1 MKKIS
6 AILIIFAFILSFT
19 SLVFASEIKSADF
32 KGLDK
37 KSRGFIELLKKKN
50 YKAATGYFDEVMKK
64 EFAPEKLKKVWESLI
79 HKVGQAQKITGMRI
93 EKKDKY
99 NIVFVTT
106 KFEKYSF
113 DLKLVFDSRKLI
125 SGMWFVPTKSAVKY
139 KSPGYVKPGAFTEK
153 EVTVGKGKWALPGTL
168 SIPKGK
174 GPFPVILLVH
184 GSGPND
190 RDETVGSNKPFKD
203 LAHGLASTGVAVLR
217 YEKRTKHH
225 GAKLLANLKKLTS
238 KEETIDDAVLAVK
251 LLKKMK
257 KIDPKKIYVLGHSL
271 GGMFIP
277 RIAEAAPSARGFIIM
292 AGTSKPLED
301 VIWYQYNYIFSL
313 DGKISDDEKKELAKL
328 KKQIARVKDPG
339 LTKDTALTEL
349 PLGMPA
355 SFWLDV
361 RDYKPAVEAKKIK
374 RPVLVI
380 QGERDYQVT
389 MDDYRGWKNAL
400 SGKKNVSFITYPL
413 LNHLF
418 IPGKGKSIPAEY
430 MKPGNVSKKVV
441 EDMARWIKKN

>member
-1 MKKIS
+1 MKKT
-6 AILIIFAFILSFT
+6 ALILIILAFILSIT
-19 SLVFASEIKSADF
+19 SLVFARETKSADF
-32 KGLDK
+32 KGLDI
-37 KSRGFIELLKKKN
+37 KSRGFIELLKKDD

-64 EFAPEKLKKVWESLI
+64 ELTPGKLKIVWESLI

-93 EKKDKY
+93 QKKGKY
-99 NIVFVTT
+99 DILFITT
-106 KFEKYSF
+106 KFERYSI
-113 DLKLVFDSRKLI
+113 DLKLVFDSGKQI
-125 SGMWFVPTKSAVKY
+125 AGMWFVPTKSAVKY
-139 KSPGYVKPGAFTEK
+139 KSPDYVKLGAFTEK
-153 EVTVGKGKWALPGTL
+153 EVIVGTGKWALPGTL

-174 GPFPVILLVH
+174 GPFPAVVLVH

-203 LAHGLASTGVAVLR
+203 LAQGLASIGVAVLR

-225 GAKLLANLKKLTS
+225 GMKMLASLNNLTS

-251 LLKKMK
+251 LLGKMK
-257 KIDPKKIYVLGHSL
+257 KIDSKKIYVLGHSL

-277 RIAEAAPSARGFIIM
+277 RIAEVAPSARGFIIM
-292 AGTSKPLED
+292 AGTTKPLED
-301 VIWYQYNYIFSL
+301 VVWYQYNYIFSL
-313 DGKISDDEKKELAKL
+313 DGKISDKEKKELAKL

-339 LTKDTALTEL
+339 LTKDTPLTDL
-349 PLGMPA
+349 PVGIPA

-361 RDYKPAVEAKKIK
+361 RGYKPAIEAKKIEK
-374 RPVLVI
+374 PVLVI

-389 MDDYRGWKNAL
+389 MDDYRGWKDAL

-418 IPGKGKSIPAEY
+418 IPGKGKSKPGEY
-430 MKPGNVSKKVV
+430 MKPGNVSKKVI
-441 EDMARWIKKN
+441 EDISRWIKKN